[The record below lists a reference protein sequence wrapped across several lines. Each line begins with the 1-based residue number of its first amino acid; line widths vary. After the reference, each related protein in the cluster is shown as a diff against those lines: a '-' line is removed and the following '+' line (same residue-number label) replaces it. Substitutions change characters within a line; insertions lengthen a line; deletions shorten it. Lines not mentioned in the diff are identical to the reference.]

1 MYKLPCLLY
10 SHANF
15 IMVITSVPPGTLACG
30 YLDCSIRIYSLMYKR
45 ISFGYVM
52 CVCVFSF
59 FLFFFNFFFLHYWK
73 AKNKILNQK
82 RYSYGLFVCW
92 LQLWRCHNYN
102 GISET
107 PVSINTFCLSTFF
120 LRLCL
125 KFLEFKYGRQQACF
139 TCQSARYHPVK

>member
-1 MYKLPCLLY
+1 MTIAVLINGFIHLNELFFLRIIVKLIIFIMYKLPCLLY

-59 FLFFFNFFFLHYWK
+59 FLFIFNFFFFYIIGRQ
-73 AKNKILNQK
+73 KI
-82 RYSYGLFVCW
+82 
-92 LQLWRCHNYN
+92 
-102 GISET
+102 
-107 PVSINTFCLSTFF
+107 
-120 LRLCL
+120 
-125 KFLEFKYGRQQACF
+125 KFLTKSGTLTDCLMCAGCSCDGVIIITEFQKLP
-139 TCQSARYHPVK
+139 SA